1 LLSRRTALVQ
11 PPPNYHFNDKF
22 GCKDT
27 KKIEKRH
34 LFERKIVLLQ
44 TITNKY
50 ALFQSSCYKRI
61 STDTPA
67 DNDSYRKYAV
77 EEIER

>member
-1 LLSRRTALVQ
+1 M
-11 PPPNYHFNDKF
+11 
-22 GCKDT
+22 
-27 KKIEKRH
+27 
-34 LFERKIVLLQ
+34 Q

-67 DNDSYRKYAV
+67 DNDSYRNEDVENDVEGVLERIREYINRVITNKTEAV
-77 EEIER
+77 QTPVAP